1 MDFFARIRILS
12 LISVISIQLISNVH
26 SNPNT
31 FNVQDYGAVGDQ
43 RTDDSWAFLKAWN
56 ATCSATT
63 GTATMIIPKGKTF
76 LVYPI
81 TFWGPCKSTTVY
93 VTLSG
98 TVKAPEDPSA
108 WKDNDVDKWLGFQG
122 INGLN
127 INGYGQLDGSGQ
139 KWWDQSCK
147 LNPGKRGCTTVAP
160 TVLGFRE
167 CKNVNMSH
175 IFVISSPQTH
185 ILVIG
190 SENVNLGA
198 LIIRSPGTSPNTDG
212 IHISN
217 SNNVLVHG
225 SIIESGDDCVSIGD
239 HSTNINVYYC
249 DCGPGHGVSIGSL
262 GRSGNEVHVENI
274 TVKHV
279 HFKQTSNGGR
289 IKTWQVGRGQVRNV
303 EFSYL
308 NFKDVQNPIIIDQYY
323 CDRPNACQG
332 TKTGVKISDVRY
344 IKAFGTSTTPVAI
357 NLNCSNNVPCTGITF
372 EDVQLE
378 SASSKD
384 QVTSSCNNAFGYT
397 KGIIKPNS
405 CLK

>member
-1 MDFFARIRILS
+1 MDFFTRICILS
-12 LISVISIQLISNVH
+12 LLSVISIQLISNVH
-26 SNPNT
+26 ADPNT

-43 RTDDSWAFLKAWN
+43 KTDDSWAFLKAWN

-108 WKDNDVDKWLGFQG
+108 WKDHDVGKWLEFQG

-127 INGYGQLDGSGQ
+127 IDGYGQLDGSGQ

-147 LNPGKRGCTTVAP
+147 LNPGKGGCTKLAP

-185 ILVIG
+185 ILVLG
-190 SENVNLGA
+190 GENVYLKD
-198 LIIRSPGTSPNTDG
+198 LTIRSPGTSPNTDG
-212 IHISN
+212 IHISH
-217 SNNVLVHG
+217 SNNVLVDG
-225 SIIESGDDCVSIGD
+225 SFIESGDDCVSIGD
-239 HSTNINVYYC
+239 ASMNIHVSYC
-249 DCGPGHGVSIGSL
+249 ECELGHGVSIGSL
-262 GRSGNEVHVENI
+262 GRSGNEVLVENI
-274 TVKHV
+274 TVEHV
-279 HFKQTSNGGR
+279 NFNQTSNGGR

-308 NFKDVQNPIIIDQYY
+308 NFTNVQNPIIIDQYY
-323 CDRPNACQG
+323 CDVAHACKG

-357 NLNCSNNVPCTGITF
+357 NLNCSNIVPCTGITF

-378 SASSKD
+378 SASSNG
-384 QVTSSCNNAFGYT
+384 QVTSSCNNAFGNT

>member
-1 MDFFARIRILS
+1 MDFFTRICILS
-12 LISVISIQLISNVH
+12 LLSVISIQLISNVH
-26 SNPNT
+26 ADPNT

-43 RTDDSWAFLKAWN
+43 KTDDSWAFLKAWN

-108 WKDNDVDKWLGFQG
+108 WKDHDVGKWLEFQG

-127 INGYGQLDGSGQ
+127 IDGYGQLDGSGQ

-147 LNPGKRGCTTVAP
+147 LNPGKGGCTKLAP

-185 ILVIG
+185 ILVLG
-190 SENVNLGA
+190 GENVYLKD
-198 LIIRSPGTSPNTDG
+198 LTIRSPGTSPNTDG
-212 IHISN
+212 IHISH
-217 SNNVLVHG
+217 SNNVLVDG
-225 SIIESGDDCVSIGD
+225 SFIESGDDCVSIGD
-239 HSTNINVYYC
+239 ASMNIHVSYC
-249 DCGPGHGVSIGSL
+249 ECELGHGVSIGSL
-262 GRSGNEVHVENI
+262 GRSGNEVLVENI
-274 TVKHV
+274 TVEHV
-279 HFKQTSNGGR
+279 NFNQTSNGGR

-308 NFKDVQNPIIIDQYY
+308 NFTNVQNPIIIDQYY
-323 CDRPNACQG
+323 CD
-332 TKTGVKISDVRY
+332 KTGVKISD
-344 IKAFGTSTTPVAI
+344 
-357 NLNCSNNVPCTGITF
+357 
-372 EDVQLE
+372 DVQLE
-378 SASSKD
+378 SASSNG
-384 QVTSSCNNAFGYT
+384 QVTSSCNNAFGNT